1 MTVAVVNRNPQGRV
15 RRDWASMTA
24 AVVNRNPQGRV
35 RRDWASMTA
44 AVVNGN
50 PQGRLR
56 RDRASMTAYGALL
69 RREGVWGAM
78 RVFTAERC
86 REDQCVAEG
95 RQSAAL
101 SALLI
106 GRRYGC

>member
-1 MTVAVVNRNPQGRV
+1 MTAATTERHPQGRV
-15 RRDWASMTA
+15 RRDWAI
-24 AVVNRNPQGRV
+24 
-35 RRDWASMTA
+35 MTA

-95 RQSAAL
+95 RQSVAL